1 MITLKVMSNV
11 CRFSLTVIQF
21 MRKSYKRTR
30 KPKGQSRMYN
40 PKNLATLD
48 TQDTVEDQTKRT
60 TQKIKKM
67 KQHGHQ
73 IQNR

>member
-30 KPKGQSRMYN
+30 KPKGQSRMDN

-48 TQDTVEDQTKRT
+48 TQDTGRKPN
-60 TQKIKKM
+60 KKD
-67 KQHGHQ
+67 
-73 IQNR
+73 NTNN